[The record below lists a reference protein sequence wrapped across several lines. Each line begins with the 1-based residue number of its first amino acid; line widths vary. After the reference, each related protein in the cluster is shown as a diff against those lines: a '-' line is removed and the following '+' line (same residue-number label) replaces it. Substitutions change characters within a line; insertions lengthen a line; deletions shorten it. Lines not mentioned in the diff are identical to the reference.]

1 MSVKT
6 NKKTFILIAFLL
18 FAVSMLSFFSNSK
31 IATGQTIFREQL
43 VVGASGLPVPRFVS
57 LSANEANLRTG
68 PNEQYPILWVF
79 VRRGTPLEVTAEYG
93 SWRRVRDVD
102 GTVGWMHSALL
113 SGTRTALFTGTLRT
127 LFAEPNINSEAV
139 LRAEAGVLGTID
151 TCNAGWCRL
160 NVHGR
165 VGWLPQEHF
174 WGTYSNE
181 SFE

>member
-6 NKKTFILIAFLL
+6 NKKIYKYFAFLL
-18 FAVSMLSFFSNSK
+18 LVAALNIHTPVAN
-31 IATGQTIFREQL
+31 TQTIFREQL
-43 VVGASGLPVPRFVS
+43 VVGASGLPIPRFVS

-68 PNEQYPILWVF
+68 PNQQYPILWVF

-93 SWRRVRDVD
+93 AWRRVRDVD

-127 LFAEPNINSEAV
+127 LFADPSINAATV
-139 LRAEAGVLGTID
+139 LRAEAGVLGTIE
-151 TCNAGWCRL
+151 TCVSGWCKL

-165 VGWLPQEHF
+165 EGWLPQEHF